1 MKTKKKTLTVWLHRR
16 QITNKAAK
24 KSKGKAKAKKATNA
38 GQSSANLP
46 AAAKR
51 ARPATRSAANQSRKR
66 AKTAPKAK
74 RTAAKTRKNSS
85 KGRTSV
91 QRDAGWADAVEE
103 DLDNPTLTAAEVEE
117 EMKRQDAL
125 HVMEGPDIGESSSGE
140 SVEWPSFTLPTR
152 NRGRRKAPA
161 AEPQARKRAE
171 PKSQKR
177 AAPKARKRAG
187 ASSAGERGPPPP
199 PGSYKGTHTSCVGCG
214 VCSLP
219 LTSGDCAHNC
229 HSCRWPVHTPLMC
242 TRIFFLP
249 RTDGPGVGK
258 MFCPDCAPPESRND
272 NGEWRGG
279 EPPDAALDRLLQ
291 SRAGRAAGRA
301 AARERAEIDASRAME
316 NGVNINPG
324 LRELVDDPG
333 ARKWFRGES
342 SGSASAAES
351 D

>member
-1 MKTKKKTLTVWLHRR
+1 MKTKKKTLTVWLYRR

-74 RTAAKTRKNSS
+74 RTAAKTPKNSS

-103 DLDNPTLTAAEVEE
+103 DQDNPTLTAAELEE
-117 EMKRQDAL
+117 EMERGDAL
-125 HVMEGPDIGESSSGE
+125 HVMKGPDIGPDIGESSSGE

-199 PGSYKGTHTSCVGCG
+199 PGSYKGTHTHHAWVAGFARFRSRPATARTIAIFVAG
-214 VCSLP
+214 L
-219 LTSGDCAHNC
+219 
-229 HSCRWPVHTPLMC
+229 C
-242 TRIFFLP
+242 TRP
-249 RTDGPGVGK
+249 
-258 MFCPDCAPPESRND
+258 
-272 NGEWRGG
+272 
-279 EPPDAALDRLLQ
+279 
-291 SRAGRAAGRA
+291 
-301 AARERAEIDASRAME
+301 
-316 NGVNINPG
+316 
-324 LRELVDDPG
+324 
-333 ARKWFRGES
+333 
-342 SGSASAAES
+342 
-351 D
+351 

>member
-1 MKTKKKTLTVWLHRR
+1 MWLHRN
-16 QITNKAAK
+16 NKAAK

-85 KGRTSV
+85 KGRTNV

-117 EMKRQDAL
+117 EMKRRDAL

-229 HSCRWPVHTPLMC
+229 HICRWPVHTPLMC

-279 EPPDAALDRLLQ
+279 GAPDAALDRLLQ

-301 AARERAEIDASRAME
+301 AARERAEIDASRAMD

-324 LRELVDDPG
+324 LREWVNKPRAKRLIAEASD
-333 ARKWFRGES
+333 S
-342 SGSASAAES
+342 SSAAES
-351 D
+351 EP